1 MNKKGKFYSNN
12 KSTAFTKIK
21 DYNKK
26 SNQKKTLSRSME
38 KRRKANPILEQNSD
52 QFQRIKIVQNRPN
65 KENIIKKNNNNLH
78 FKSSKRKDYT
88 NSIGINKKKEEK
100 TLSIEKEKKYNYLR
114 LNNNKEGIQSDYN
127 KINIP
132 KYNRNIQINEEKKQ
146 KQKNQNIKNPGIKK
160 DEEEY
165 SVEEEEEEVKEEENL
180 LYRTL
185 YRTSKKN
192 IDTLKE
198 KKETIKNT
206 KEIKNGINNINTYDK
221 KSQKLKNVYNIVKEQ
236 TDNLYYNKDDK
247 SIEINSY
254 NNKNQIPKPS
264 VKKSKQKNTSIE
276 NKIESKISD
285 NSKNL
290 YSPKKDNKKSIIDT
304 FEGYN
309 TERAIDLF
317 IIDDNFDINF
327 ITKSKKKIN
336 RKNNKFREIII
347 ENFEPNMPMKKEK
360 FTGFIFI
367 RKSNGKKMYKLEL
380 PDDLEKINDIF
391 KNESIMIK
399 NQIIQILPLNKMM
412 SLNKQNQTEIKKPQN
427 EKNLEKELE
436 KEKEIIKDKE
446 RQITLLKNKNEE
458 LNNNIKK
465 QIKQITQLEK
475 ELKNIKLSNDQ
486 LKDSFQALDKENKT
500 LKSQLQTYKIRR
512 KSIQMQEEESSQ
524 RSLME
529 IKDRIQK
536 YKNEL
541 RKPSSAEEKDKEN
554 HKENHKKPISD
565 VQNNNLALVKNQI
578 KNNNKNFVP
587 VNDNKKQ
594 EELEND
600 KEKNVNNEKEKDQNI
615 EEEYNYEDDY
625 NYEIYDEKDP
635 KAKKMKKAMVRF
647 RKKYKDIIIE
657 NKKNLKLK
665 EKEEQE
671 KEEAEKRDLYL
682 DIDKEE
688 GNYFIEEKEERER
701 KDREEKERKE
711 KEKKQREEQ
720 ERKEKER
727 EKRENEEKERKEKE
741 KNKYGQFGVGQN
753 KIQNNFSKMLA
764 DKMKFSDEYRKT
776 IGIDN
781 NLKPKIII
789 EKKVDVVN
797 LIEGQPFKRK
807 TKKKPTRKMFMD

>member
-26 SNQKKTLSRSME
+26 SNQKKILSRTME

-65 KENIIKKNNNNLH
+65 KENIIKKNNNNLY

-114 LNNNKEGIQSDYN
+114 LNNNKEGIQSDYS

-132 KYNRNIQINEEKKQ
+132 KYNRNNQINEEKKQ

-165 SVEEEEEEVKEEENL
+165 SVEEEEEEEKEEEDL

-198 KKETIKNT
+198 EKETIKNT

-554 HKENHKKPISD
+554 HKKPISD
-565 VQNNNLALVKNQI
+565 VQNNNLALVKNQL

-807 TKKKPTRKMFMD
+807 NKKKPTRKMFID

>member
-165 SVEEEEEEVKEEENL
+165 SVEEEEEEEKEEEDL

-198 KKETIKNT
+198 EKETIKNT

-554 HKENHKKPISD
+554 HKKPISD
-565 VQNNNLALVKNQI
+565 VQNNNLALVKNQL

-688 GNYFIEEKEERER
+688 GNYFIEEKKERER

>member
-38 KRRKANPILEQNSD
+38 KRRKANPILEQNSE

-65 KENIIKKNNNNLH
+65 KENIIKKNNNNLY
-78 FKSSKRKDYT
+78 FKSSKRKDYP

-146 KQKNQNIKNPGIKK
+146 KQKNQNIKNPCIKK

-165 SVEEEEEEVKEEENL
+165 SVEEEEEEEKEEEDL

-554 HKENHKKPISD
+554 HKKPISD
-565 VQNNNLALVKNQI
+565 VQNNNNLALVKNQL

-671 KEEAEKRDLYL
+671 KEEAEKRELYL

-688 GNYFIEEKEERER
+688 GNYFIEEKKERER

>member
-38 KRRKANPILEQNSD
+38 KRRKANPILEQNSE

-165 SVEEEEEEVKEEENL
+165 SVEEEEEEEKEEEDL

-198 KKETIKNT
+198 EKETIKNT

-554 HKENHKKPISD
+554 HKKPISD
-565 VQNNNLALVKNQI
+565 VQNNNNLALVKNQL

-807 TKKKPTRKMFMD
+807 TKKKPTRKMFID

>member
-114 LNNNKEGIQSDYN
+114 LNNNKEGIQSDYS

-132 KYNRNIQINEEKKQ
+132 KYNRNNQINEEKKQ
-146 KQKNQNIKNPGIKK
+146 KQKNQNIKNPCIKK

-165 SVEEEEEEVKEEENL
+165 SVEEEEEEEKEEEDL

-554 HKENHKKPISD
+554 HKKPISD
-565 VQNNNLALVKNQI
+565 VQNNNNLALVKNQL

-671 KEEAEKRDLYL
+671 KEEAEKRELYL

-688 GNYFIEEKEERER
+688 GNYFIEEKKERER

>member
-26 SNQKKTLSRSME
+26 PNQKKILSRTME
-38 KRRKANPILEQNSD
+38 KRRKANPILEQNSE

-65 KENIIKKNNNNLH
+65 KENIIKKNNNNLY
-78 FKSSKRKDYT
+78 FKSSKRKDYP

-114 LNNNKEGIQSDYN
+114 LNNNKEGIQSDYS

-132 KYNRNIQINEEKKQ
+132 KYNRNNQINEEKKQ
-146 KQKNQNIKNPGIKK
+146 KQKNQNIKNPCIKK

-165 SVEEEEEEVKEEENL
+165 SVEEEEEEEKEEEDL

-198 KKETIKNT
+198 EKETIKNT

-247 SIEINSY
+247 SIEVNSY

-554 HKENHKKPISD
+554 HKKPISD
-565 VQNNNLALVKNQI
+565 VQNNNLALVKNQL

-587 VNDNKKQ
+587 VNDNKKQEKQ

>member
-26 SNQKKTLSRSME
+26 SNQKKILSRTME
-38 KRRKANPILEQNSD
+38 KRRKANPILEQNSE

-65 KENIIKKNNNNLH
+65 KENIIKKNNNNLY
-78 FKSSKRKDYT
+78 FKSSKRKDYP

-114 LNNNKEGIQSDYN
+114 LNNNKEGIQSDYS

-132 KYNRNIQINEEKKQ
+132 KYNRNNQINEEKKQ

-165 SVEEEEEEVKEEENL
+165 SVEEEEEEEKEEEDL

-554 HKENHKKPISD
+554 HKKPISD
-565 VQNNNLALVKNQI
+565 VQNNNLALVKNQL

-587 VNDNKKQ
+587 VNDNKKQEKQ

-671 KEEAEKRDLYL
+671 KEEAEKRELYL

-807 TKKKPTRKMFMD
+807 NKKKPTRKMFID

>member
-26 SNQKKTLSRSME
+26 SNQKKILSRTME
-38 KRRKANPILEQNSD
+38 KRRKANPILEQNSE

-65 KENIIKKNNNNLH
+65 KENIIKKNNNNLY
-78 FKSSKRKDYT
+78 FKSSKRKDYP

-114 LNNNKEGIQSDYN
+114 LNNNKEGIQSDYS

-132 KYNRNIQINEEKKQ
+132 KYNRNNQINEEKKQ
-146 KQKNQNIKNPGIKK
+146 KQKNQNIKNPCIKK

-165 SVEEEEEEVKEEENL
+165 SVEEEEEEEKEEEDL

-198 KKETIKNT
+198 EKETIKNT

-554 HKENHKKPISD
+554 HKKPISD
-565 VQNNNLALVKNQI
+565 VQNNNNLALVKNQL

-807 TKKKPTRKMFMD
+807 NKKKPTRKMFID

>member
-26 SNQKKTLSRSME
+26 SNQKKILSRTME

-165 SVEEEEEEVKEEENL
+165 SVEEEEEEEKEEEDL

-554 HKENHKKPISD
+554 HKKPISD
-565 VQNNNLALVKNQI
+565 VQNNNNLALVKNQL

-671 KEEAEKRDLYL
+671 KEEAEKRELYL

-688 GNYFIEEKEERER
+688 GNYFIEEKKERER

-727 EKRENEEKERKEKE
+727 EKRENEEIERKEKE
-741 KNKYGQFGVGQN
+741 KIKYGQFGVGQN

>member
-26 SNQKKTLSRSME
+26 SNQKKILSRTME
-38 KRRKANPILEQNSD
+38 KRRKANPILEQNSE

-165 SVEEEEEEVKEEENL
+165 SVEEEEEEEKEEEDL

-554 HKENHKKPISD
+554 HKKPISD
-565 VQNNNLALVKNQI
+565 VQNNNNLALVKNQL

-671 KEEAEKRDLYL
+671 KEEAEKRELYL

-688 GNYFIEEKEERER
+688 GNYFIEEKKERER

-727 EKRENEEKERKEKE
+727 EKRENEEIERKEKE
-741 KNKYGQFGVGQN
+741 KIKYGQFGVGQN

>member
-65 KENIIKKNNNNLH
+65 KENIIKKNNNNLY
-78 FKSSKRKDYT
+78 FKSSKRKDYP

-114 LNNNKEGIQSDYN
+114 LNNNKEGIQSDYS

-132 KYNRNIQINEEKKQ
+132 KYNRNNQINEEKKQ
-146 KQKNQNIKNPGIKK
+146 KQKNQNIKNPCIKK

-165 SVEEEEEEVKEEENL
+165 SVEEEEEEEKEEEDL

-198 KKETIKNT
+198 EKETIKNT

-554 HKENHKKPISD
+554 HKKPISD
-565 VQNNNLALVKNQI
+565 VQNNNNLALVKNQL

-587 VNDNKKQ
+587 VNDNKKQEKQ